1 MSSQTGPSPAPAHD
15 PYEALR
21 FSDFRLLLFGNL
33 FSMMGR
39 QMLAVVVGW
48 DLYNRTGSAL
58 VLGIVGLVQVVPVLL
73 FALVAGHMADRYDRK
88 LVLVAAQAIVTVA
101 SAGLTVLSYSNG
113 SIPLIYACL
122 FLGGIG
128 GSFTLP
134 VTKAL
139 GSEVVPEE
147 ALENSATWQSSST
160 QLAAVVGPAIAGLVI
175 AVTGSVTPGYLIA
188 TITAALFVV
197 LPLFV
202 RGPVRRRVRTVG
214 VSAVQSLGEGF
225 GFLRRTPII
234 LASITLDMFAVLF
247 GGATALLP
255 IYTKDILFVGASGLG
270 WLRAAPSVG
279 AVGMALVLAHRPP
292 LKRAGPT
299 LILAVIGFGAATIVF
314 GLSRSF
320 VLSLAMLFIL
330 GALDNISVV
339 VRNTLALTRT
349 PNEMRGRVS
358 AFSGLF
364 VSISNQMGEFESGLT
379 AALFGPVASV
389 VGGGVATI
397 LVVLTV
403 ASVFPDLRRLRT
415 LRGGPIESGAE
426 PAASAETSAAG

>member
-1 MSSQTGPSPAPAHD
+1 MSAQTGASQSHD
-15 PYEALR
+15 PYQALR

-33 FSMMGR
+33 LSMMGR

-48 DLYNRTGSAL
+48 DLYNRTNSAL

-73 FALVAGHMADRYDRK
+73 FALVAGHFADRYDRK
-88 LVLVAAQAIVTVA
+88 LVLVGAQVIVTVA
-101 SAGLTVLSYSNG
+101 SAGLTFLSYANG
-113 SIPLIYACL
+113 SIPLVYACL

-134 VTKAL
+134 TTKAL

-147 ALENSATWQSSST
+147 ALENSATWQASST
-160 QLAAVVGPAIAGLVI
+160 QLAAVVGPGIAGLVI
-175 AVTGSVTPGYLIA
+175 AATGSVTPGYLIA
-188 TITAALFVV
+188 TITAGLFVV

-214 VSAVQSLGEGF
+214 VSAVQSLGEGLD
-225 GFLRRTPII
+225 FLRRTPVI

-255 IYTKDILFVGASGLG
+255 IYTKNILMVGPEGLG

-279 AVGMALVLAHRPP
+279 AVLMAMTLAHRPP

-299 LILAVIGFGAATIVF
+299 LISAVIGFGVATIVF

-330 GALDNISVV
+330 GALDNVSVV
-339 VRNTLALTRT
+339 IRNTLALTRT

-358 AFSGLF
+358 AISGLF

-379 AALFGPVASV
+379 AQVFGPIASV
-389 VGGGVATI
+389 VGGGIATI

-403 ASVFPDLRRLRT
+403 AAAFPDLPRLRA
-415 LRGGPIESGAE
+415 LRGGPIDAGVE
-426 PAASAETSAAG
+426 SAARPEARAAG